1 MNLRFAG
8 RKLVISLLVCLG
20 LVLTFAA
27 VARAQSSGTG
37 AITGTVTDPQ
47 GRAVPN
53 ATVTA
58 TSQATNQERTSVT
71 GADGNYKFSLL
82 TPGTYQMKFNA
93 AGFKTT
99 EVSGVIVNTTETAT
113 VDKVL
118 DVGTVTQTVTV
129 ESTVQTLQT
138 ESSTLG
144 TTVTGSSIAALPM
157 ANGNYTEILSLSAGT
172 SASVANATE
181 LGKGTQ
187 DISANGVDPGSNNFQ
202 MDGVAVNNIANSGSS
217 NDGTIYTGIP
227 IPSPDAISEFK
238 VQTSTYDAS
247 YGRNPGANVN
257 VSTKSGTNA
266 FHGSG
271 FEFFRNTVLNSNDF
285 FLKQAQSTNH
295 INERPPFDQNQFG
308 ATIGGPIKKDKFFV
322 FFSYRGTR
330 SKNAV
335 APQGNTPGASLFF
348 ANPDMSVNKT
358 IDEFGALGSRGTC
371 QSPAALGIAPNS
383 PDHSSITGVTNGQP
397 NCDAPA
403 QAFAAAMGINNT
415 NIVGLRMFQLTT
427 GSPKN
432 PTAGGVPN
440 NYYIPSPVTYPQFC
454 DDTTGICNFN
464 VPAIYTEN
472 QYVANGDYIFNS
484 KNTLSTKYFYTH
496 NPYTTYLGQGG
507 GNLPGTPEG
516 ILFGNQAA
524 VAKLTTIVT
533 NNFVNEARVSFQQ
546 NVNAAKVAVPPGGC
560 PDQDTLPAPYGCG
573 SPNELGMQSEVP
585 NFYEPASFLNVGTG
599 YSMFGGLLPDKGP
612 TNQLQAADQ
621 ISWTHGRHSIRA
633 GYEFEWTNWPLTD
646 PGLQQG
652 LVLILGYSGFLGNAD
667 NNGAPF
673 DLGCLFCVKSTS
685 GEPNTD
691 GVLHFYQLNNQSTYV
706 LDDWKVSSKLTI
718 NMGLRWEY
726 FGQLS
731 DKYGH
736 LTQVW
741 LDRMAANPTIAACQT
756 PPPTSDACAAAG
768 VQQYVVPSN
777 FLNAGYGQPP
787 DGVGFARNKNT
798 LEGHAPYSNFAP
810 RLGFAWQ
817 PHSNGK
823 LVIRGGAGIF
833 YDRVGL
839 DRVVHAF
846 EQGYPYAGTYDFGD
860 GSPRWAASTLAVPLP
875 LISIVCVPSD
885 PGCNPPAGQVNN
897 GLGFAPRYADP
908 TTANQ
913 SVDACFNPAPYGF
926 GTPQCALTDGFQVNS
941 SLNTPL
947 LPRSIHT
954 PLVQEYSLG
963 FQYQFFRDWVLEV
976 GYVGSKGI
984 NLTDYNHNHNGS
996 TLFSPCDPV
1005 GSVCATDPYGLCQP
1019 AGTDNSPTPVC
1030 NTVNNASFRTPVLGY
1045 EPIGLQQSDFNGSSN
1060 YNSLQATVRHQF
1072 SHGLTMQAAYTW
1084 DKNLS
1089 DIFFSNS
1096 ANINDALALKTQP
1109 SPNGPPHGQ
1118 WGPVSFDRY
1127 QRLVVNYSYDLPF
1140 GKGMTGIEGKLING
1154 WNVSGVTIAQSGN
1167 PLTFIGGGSGGAY
1180 GTNQQLSFQG
1190 VTTAQICSGFSNSQ
1204 LKNPGG
1210 AGAHALNAA
1219 GTATGYFNT
1228 AAFACSAPVVQ
1239 FGDPGYG
1246 PPGPFQIAPAT
1257 DYGNSAVGIVTG
1269 PGQFNFDISIVK
1281 NTQITERVRMQFRAD
1296 FYNAFNHTQFSP
1308 PQGTNF
1314 GTVGFENAGNFNS
1327 PFAPTGNF
1335 ITATSVNPR
1344 LIQFGLHFMF

>member
-1 MNLRFAG
+1 MNTRFSV
-8 RKLVISLLVCLG
+8 RELG
-20 LVLTFAA
+20 LAVVVCFAVILLGA
-27 VARAQSSGTG
+27 SIAHAQSGGTG
-37 AITGTVTDPQ
+37 AITGTLTDPQ

-53 ATVTA
+53 AAVTA
-58 TSQATNQERTSVT
+58 TSAATNQERTVT
-71 GADGNYKFSLL
+71 TGGNGDYQFALL
-82 TPGTYQMKFNA
+82 TPGKYRLKFSA
-93 AGFKTT
+93 TGFKTT
-99 EVSGVIVNTTETAT
+99 EVSGVTVTTTETTT

-118 DVGTVTQTVTV
+118 EVGSISQTVTV
-129 ESTVQTLQT
+129 ESSVETLQT

-144 TTVTGSSIAALPM
+144 TTVTGSTIAALPM
-157 ANGNYTEILSLSAGT
+157 ANGNYTEILSLTAGT
-172 SASVANATE
+172 TASVDNATA

-227 IPSPDAISEFK
+227 IPSPDAIGEFK
-238 VQTSTYDAS
+238 IQTSTYDAS

-271 FEFFRNTVLNSNDF
+271 FEFFRNTVLNANDY
-285 FLKQAQSTNH
+285 FLKQGQESND
-295 INERPPFDQNQFG
+295 INERAPFDQNQFG
-308 ATIGGPIKKDKFFV
+308 ATIGGPIKKDKLFF

-330 SKNAV
+330 SKNAA
-335 APQGNTPGASLFF
+335 APQGKTFGASLFF
-348 ANPDMSVNKT
+348 SNPDGSVNKT
-358 IDEFGALGSRGTC
+358 IDNYAAPGSRGSC
-371 QSPAALGIAPNS
+371 QSPAALGIAPNT
-383 PDHSSITGVTNGQP
+383 PDFSSITGITNGLP
-397 NCDAPA
+397 NCTTDAVN
-403 QAFAAAMGINNT
+403 FANAMGINNT

-427 GSPKN
+427 GSPKK

-454 DDTTGICNFN
+454 DDSTGVCNFN
-464 VPAIYTEN
+464 IPAIYTEN
-472 QYVANGDYIFNS
+472 QYVANGDWIINS
-484 KNTLSTKYFYTH
+484 KQTLTTKYFYTH
-496 NPYTTYLGQGG
+496 NPYTTDLGQGG
-507 GNLPGTPEG
+507 GNLPGTPEN

-524 VAKLTTIVT
+524 VLKLTSLIT
-533 NNFVNEARVSFQQ
+533 NNLVNEARVSYQQ
-546 NVNAAKVAVPPGGC
+546 NVNAAAVTVPPGGC
-560 PDQDTLPAPYGCG
+560 PNQDTFTDRFTGCG

-585 NFYEPASFLNVGTG
+585 NFYEPPSFLNIGTG

-621 ISWTHGRHSIRA
+621 ISWSRGKHSIRA

-652 LVLILGYSGFLGNAD
+652 LMLIFGYSAFLGNAS
-667 NNGAPF
+667 NETGLFNV
-673 DLGCLFCVKSTS
+673 GCLFCVKSTS
-685 GEPNTD
+685 GAPNTD
-691 GVLHFYQLNNQSTYV
+691 GVLHFYQVNNQNTYV
-706 LDDWKVSSKLTI
+706 LDDWKVSSRLTI

-741 LDRMAANPTIAACQT
+741 LDRMAANPAIAACQT
-756 PPPTSDACAAAG
+756 PPPTSAACASAG

-798 LEGHAPYSNFAP
+798 LEGHTPYSNFAP

-817 PHSNGK
+817 PLSNGK

-833 YDRVGL
+833 YDRIGL

-846 EQGYPYAGTYDFGD
+846 EQGYPYAATYDFGS
-860 GSPRWAASTLAVPLP
+860 GSPRGAVSSLAVPFAP
-875 LISIVCVPSD
+875 IALICVPND
-885 PGCNPPAGQVNN
+885 PNCNPPAGQVNN

-908 TTANQ
+908 ATANLSQ
-913 SVDACFNPAPYGF
+913 NNCFDYGF
-926 GTPQCALTDGFQVNS
+926 GSPLCGFQTNS
-941 SLNTPL
+941 GLNTPL

-963 FQYQFFRDWVLEV
+963 FQYQFFREWVLEV

-984 NLTDYNHNHNGS
+984 NLTDYNHNHNGA
-996 TLFSPCDPV
+996 TLFSPCNPV
-1005 GSVCATDPYGLCQP
+1005 GSKCGTDPYGLCLP
-1019 AGTDNSPTPVC
+1019 AGFDGSPTPVC
-1030 NTVNNASFRTPVLGY
+1030 NTVNNASFRTPILGY

-1060 YNSLQATVRHQF
+1060 YNSLQVTVRHQF
-1072 SHGLTMQAAYTW
+1072 SHGLSMQASYTW
-1084 DKNLS
+1084 DRNLS
-1089 DIFFSNS
+1089 DVFYGNS

-1127 QRLVVNYSYDLPF
+1127 QRFVVNYSYDLPF
-1140 GKGMTGIEGKLING
+1140 GNNAEGVTKKLING
-1154 WNVSGVTIAQSGN
+1154 WNVSGVTIAQTGN
-1167 PLTFIGGGSGGAY
+1167 PLTFIGAGSGGAY

-1190 VTTAQICSGFSNSQ
+1190 VTTAQICPGFTNGQ
-1204 LKNPGG
+1204 LKNSGG
-1210 AGAHALNAA
+1210 AGSHTVV
-1219 GTATGYFNT
+1219 GGPGYFNT
-1228 AAFACSAPVVQ
+1228 AAFACSAPLVP
-1239 FGDPGYG
+1239 FGDPGFFNAAI
-1246 PPGPFQIAPAT
+1246 PPFSNAPAT

-1269 PGQFNFDISIVK
+1269 PGQFNWDISIVK
-1281 NTQITERVRMQFRAD
+1281 NTQITERVRMQFRSD
-1296 FYNAFNHTQFSP
+1296 FYNAFNHTQFAP
-1308 PQGTNF
+1308 PQGGNF
-1314 GTVGFENAGNFNS
+1314 GTVGFENAGNFTS
-1327 PFAPTGNF
+1327 PFAPTGNY

-1344 LIQFGLHFMF
+1344 LIQFGVHFYF